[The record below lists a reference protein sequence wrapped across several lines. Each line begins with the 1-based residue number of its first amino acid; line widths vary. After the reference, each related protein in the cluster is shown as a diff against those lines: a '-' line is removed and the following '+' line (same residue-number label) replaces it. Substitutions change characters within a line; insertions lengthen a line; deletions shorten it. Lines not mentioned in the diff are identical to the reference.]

1 MKIVYLPLDER
12 PCNLVYPQQLA
23 AATDVNLHVPS
34 REILGN
40 KKTPATYSDIR
51 NWLVQE
57 TKDANYLII
66 SLDMLVYGG
75 IVPSR
80 LHKLSVEECQNRLE
94 LIKEVKKQNKNLT
107 IFAFNLIMRVPNY
120 NSSDEEPDYYELFG
134 EKISNYGKLVD
145 KEIRGQLTE
154 IEVQKL
160 TELKAEIPLDVLNDF
175 IGRRKINSFIN
186 NASIE
191 LVEEGL
197 IDSLIIPL
205 DDNAEFGFSSIE
217 QNELVS
223 KVEQLNLFDKIA
235 IYPGADEI
243 GCTLFTKVFCDIHHY
258 TPSIFIRYSS
268 TNGPFII
275 PKYEDRSLHESIKSH
290 ITVMG
295 GIVADNSIEAD
306 AILFTHS
313 PSVSQSGVAEPNQ
326 AFHERHKSYFSE
338 INYREFVQ
346 ALRYYVQ
353 KGKVIGLADVATC
366 NGSDQTLMNL
376 IKKVGLLE
384 QVHAYAGWNT
394 SGNTLGTVISHTI
407 IESYYKKQSPEN
419 EGRKSKS
426 REFYYSRLIEDW
438 GYQTIAR
445 KHISINDVT
454 CLGGTYFDIS
464 DQLEEI
470 QNLIKEQLTIFI
482 EKNLS
487 DLSEGKI
494 ILLHVYSPWKRMF
507 EVGFDMQF
515 NLLGSECS
523 EVGTKADLK
532 EK

>member
-23 AATDVNLHVPS
+23 AAADLTLYVPNK
-34 REILGN
+34 EILG
-40 KKTPATYSDIR
+40 KKKLPAAYSDIR
-51 NWLVQE
+51 NWLIRE

-80 LHKLSVEECQNRLE
+80 LHNLSREECQSRLDLIRE
-94 LIKEVKKQNKNLT
+94 LKQLNKNLT
-107 IFAFNLIMRVPNY
+107 IYAFNLIMRVPNY
-120 NSSDEEPDYYELFG
+120 NSSDEEPDYYEFYG
-134 EKISNYGKLVD
+134 ENISTYGKLID
-145 KEIRGQLTE
+145 KEARGLLDTD
-154 IEVQKL
+154 VQRI
-160 TELKAEIPLDVLNDF
+160 TELKAVIPPEVLNDF
-175 IGRRKINSFIN
+175 IERRKINSLIN

-191 LVEEGL
+191 LVDEGL

-243 GCTLFTKVFCDIHHY
+243 GCNLFAKVFCEIHNY
-258 TPSIFIRYSS
+258 TPSIYIRYSS
-268 TNGPFII
+268 TKGPFII
-275 PKYEDRSLHESIKSH
+275 PKYEDRSLNESIKSH
-290 ITVMG
+290 ITAMG
-295 GIVADNSIEAD
+295 GIVADNSNDAD

-313 PSVSQSGVAEPNQ
+313 PSVSQSGIAEPNQ

-338 INYREFVQ
+338 VNYREFVH
-346 ALRYYVQ
+346 ALKYYVQ

-366 NGSDQTLMNL
+366 NGSDQTLMNY

-384 QVHAYAGWNT
+384 RVHAYAGWNT

-407 IESYYKKQSPEN
+407 IESYFNKQSLVYKA
-419 EGRKSKS
+419 RKSMS
-426 REFYYSRLIEDW
+426 REFYYSRLVEDW

-445 KHISINDVT
+445 KYVSTHDVT
-454 CLGGTYFDIS
+454 RLGGTYFDIS
-464 DQLEEI
+464 NQLDEI
-470 QNLIKEQLTIFI
+470 QNLIAKQLSVFI
-482 EKNLS
+482 ENHLS
-487 DLSEGKI
+487 NLSEGKI
-494 ILLHVYSPWKRMF
+494 ILNNVYSPWKRMF
-507 EVGFDMQF
+507 EVGFELQF
-515 NLLGSECS
+515 RPNE
-523 EVGTKADLK
+523 
-532 EK
+532 